1 MLAYVLVK
9 RIHMNLFFSSFEQQ
23 QGNSVIISP
32 TDDSPAEQMY
42 LQCSVDVPGQP
53 QPYLAYAPVT
63 IRGNDESRKKKKK
76 RRSQI

>member
-1 MLAYVLVK
+1 
-9 RIHMNLFFSSFEQQ
+9 
-23 QGNSVIISP
+23 
-32 TDDSPAEQMY
+32 MY

-76 RRSQI
+76 RRS